1 MNSLKRLNCYNLK
14 NLSIILLDLTELEKI
29 DSQKMFQTYDEW
41 SKIAREAYDFDHN
54 QIEFKNIDHIVF
66 VGMGG
71 SGAIGDIFA
80 SILSKTKIHV
90 SVVKGYILP
99 NTVDSNTLVIST
111 SVSGDTVETLTVL
124 KSTLDLECKTIS
136 FSSGGKMEEFCKN
149 NKLEFRKIP
158 FFHSPRA
165 SFVSFL
171 FSMLKVLKNII
182 QLKDEDVKECLT
194 YLDNMTKKISS
205 NNLTEKNPALKLAE
219 WLTGIPLIYY
229 PHGLESSAIRF
240 KNSLQENAKMHVFEE
255 DVIEACHNGIVSWEK
270 KSNVQPILLQGVDDY
285 IKTKERWKILKKF
298 FNEEKIN
305 FWEIISV
312 EGSILSKLVCMIYLL
327 DYTSIYKAAI
337 SKIDPSPVK
346 SITYF
351 KDRL

>member
-1 MNSLKRLNCYNLK
+1 MLNI
-14 NLSIILLDLTELEKI
+14 STIEKYDTQRMYKI
-29 DSQKMFQTYDEW
+29 YDEW
-41 SKIAREAYDFDHN
+41 PKIAREAYDFEHA

-66 VGMGG
+66 AGMGG

-99 NTVDSNTLVIST
+99 NTIDSNTLVIST
-111 SVSGDTVETLTVL
+111 SVSGETIETLTVL

-136 FSSGGKMEEFCKN
+136 FSSGGKIEEFCKN
-149 NKLEFRKIP
+149 NNLEFRKIP
-158 FFHSPRA
+158 FFHSPRT

-171 FSMLKVLKNII
+171 FSMIKVLKNII
-182 QLKDEDVKECLT
+182 QLKDEDVIECLN
-194 YLDNMTKKISS
+194 YLDNINEKISS

-240 KNSLQENAKMHVFEE
+240 KNSLQENAKMHVFSE

-270 KSNVQPILLQGVDDY
+270 KSNVQPILLQGKDDY
-285 IKTKERWKILKKF
+285 VKTKERWKIIKEYF
-298 FNEEKIN
+298 YERKIDY
-305 FWEIISV
+305 WEIISV

-327 DYTSIYKAAI
+327 DYSAIYKAVL
-337 SKIDPSPVK
+337 SNIDPSPVK
-346 SITYF
+346 SITYI
-351 KDRL
+351 KNKL